1 VLVNADEYVIGLKV
15 AKELPSWV
23 NNAVAWEGFV
33 INIEDHAAGS
43 EGLPSPEESIN
54 DNMSF
59 NSEGSG
65 MEQGVVANMDDSD
78 DVGEEEKALYD
89 NEEENN
95 EEDEEWDVNEV
106 DKAKDEEVEEQDD
119 SKVGEETDENKEHMP
134 SDIDDTDEESDASV
148 STNVHPNAKKLSSDN
163 TLNTPRRVH
172 IIRAM
177 WRMIC
182 SRIYLVMI

>member
-1 VLVNADEYVIGLKV
+1 VLVNADEYVIGWKV

-43 EGLPSPEESIN
+43 EGLPSPQESIS
-54 DNMSF
+54 DDISF

-89 NEEENN
+89 KVEEND
-95 EEDEEWDVNEV
+95 EEDEEQDVYEV
-106 DKAKDEEVEEQDD
+106 DYAEDEEEEEQED
-119 SKVGEETDENKEHMP
+119 SKVGEETDEDKEHMS

-148 STNVHPNAKKLSSDN
+148 STNVHPKAKKQSSDN
-163 TLNTPRRVH
+163 TYKYIKKSAHNQGNVED
-172 IIRAM
+172 
-177 WRMIC
+177 
-182 SRIYLVMI
+182 VMFKN